1 MENFLVEISPDR
13 WAFLL
18 DTLTALSIRL
28 FAAAAILVIGWWIAR
43 RTSVSLRRLLAR
55 QARMDATLR
64 PILCDISLWGIRIV
78 AIVGALSQLG
88 IQTASII
95 AVLGAAG
102 LAIGLA
108 LQGTMQNI
116 AAGIMLLVLRPFKV
130 GDFIEGGA
138 GSVAGTVVEVNLFT
152 TRLTKPDGVCE
163 YVPNSAL
170 WSNSIRNFSRN
181 PMRRLDLEVEIS
193 IGDDVDRALEAL
205 RALAA
210 SDPRALPD
218 PAPQVMVIRFDDS
231 TAVLNIRV
239 WSNTDTFWT
248 LRWELA
254 RQVRQTLTDAQ
265 FSLPLRTRELRIVP
279 SAAATTATDTAA
291 AQAGSSASGKPEQG
305 V

>member
-1 MENFLVEISPDR
+1 MENLLVEFSPDR
-13 WAFLL
+13 WDFLV
-18 DTLTALSIRL
+18 DTLTAFSIRL
-28 FAAAAILVIGWWIAR
+28 CAAAAILVIGWWLAR
-43 RTSVSLRRLLAR
+43 RASVSLSRLLAR
-55 QARMDATLR
+55 QSRMDATLR
-64 PILCDISLWGIRIV
+64 PILCDISLWSIRVV
-78 AIVGALSQLG
+78 AIVGTLSQLG

-130 GDFIEGGA
+130 GDYIEGGA
-138 GSVAGTVVEVNLFT
+138 GGVAGTVVEVNLFT
-152 TRLTKPDGVCE
+152 TRLTKPDGICE

-210 SDPRALPD
+210 ADPRALSD

-239 WSNTDTFWT
+239 WSNTDMFWT
-248 LRWELA
+248 MRWELA
-254 RQVRQTLTDAQ
+254 RQVRQTLTAAQ
-265 FSLPLRTRELRIVP
+265 FSLPLRARELHIVP
-279 SAAATTATDTAA
+279 GATAATATDTVAG
-291 AQAGSSASGKPEQG
+291 QAGSAAMRKPEQG

>member
-1 MENFLVEISPDR
+1 MENLLVEISPDR

-18 DTLTALSIRL
+18 DMLTAFSIRL
-28 FAAAAILVIGWWIAR
+28 GAAAGILVIGWWVAR
-43 RTSVSLRRLLAR
+43 RASMSLSRLLAR
-55 QARMDATLR
+55 QSRMDATLR
-64 PILCDISLWGIRIV
+64 PILCDIGLWGIRIV

-102 LAIGLA
+102 LAVGLA

-130 GDFIEGGA
+130 GDYIEGGA
-138 GSVAGTVVEVNLFT
+138 GSVAGTVDEVNLFT
-152 TRLTKPDGVCE
+152 TRLTKPDGICE

-205 RALAA
+205 RTLAA
-210 SDPRALPD
+210 ADPRALRD

-239 WSNTDTFWT
+239 WSNTDVFWT
-248 LRWELA
+248 MRWELA

-265 FSLPLRTRELRIVP
+265 CSLPLRTRELHIVP
-279 SAAATTATDTAA
+279 SATAATATDTAA
-291 AQAGSSASGKPEQG
+291 AQAGSSAIGKPEQG

>member
-1 MENFLVEISPDR
+1 MENLLVEISPDR

-18 DTLTALSIRL
+18 DTLTAFSIRL
-28 FAAAAILVIGWWIAR
+28 CAAAAILVIGWWVAR
-43 RTSVSLRRLLAR
+43 RTSVSLSRLLAR
-55 QARMDATLR
+55 QSRMDATLR

-130 GDFIEGGA
+130 GDYIEGGA

-193 IGDDVDRALEAL
+193 IGDDVDRALDAL
-205 RALAA
+205 HTLAA
-210 SDPRALPD
+210 ADPRALRD

-239 WSNTDTFWT
+239 WSNTDMFWT
-248 LRWELA
+248 MRWELA
-254 RQVRQTLTDAQ
+254 RQVRQALTDAQ
-265 FSLPLRTRELRIVP
+265 CSLPLRTRELHIVP
-279 SAAATTATDTAA
+279 SATAATATDTAA
-291 AQAGSSASGKPEQG
+291 GQAGASAIRKPEQG

>member
-1 MENFLVEISPDR
+1 MENLLVEMSPDR
-13 WAFLL
+13 WGFVL
-18 DTLTALSIRL
+18 DTLTAFSIRL
-28 FAAAAILVIGWWIAR
+28 CAAAAILVIGWWVAR
-43 RTSVSLRRLLAR
+43 RASVALRRLLAR
-55 QARMDATLR
+55 QPRMDATLR
-64 PILCDISLWGIRIV
+64 PILCDIGLWGIRVV

-130 GDFIEGGA
+130 GDYIEGGA
-138 GSVAGTVVEVNLFT
+138 GTVAGTVVEVNLFT
-152 TRLTKPDGVCE
+152 TRLTKPDGICE

-210 SDPRALPD
+210 ADPRALRD

-239 WSNTDTFWT
+239 WCNTDMFWT
-248 LRWELA
+248 MRWELA

-265 FSLPLRTRELRIVP
+265 CSLPLRARQLHIVQGETG
-279 SAAATTATDTAA
+279 ATATDTAPGR
-291 AQAGSSASGKPEQG
+291 AGSSANRKPEQG
-305 V
+305 P

>member
-1 MENFLVEISPDR
+1 MENLLVEISPGR

-18 DTLTALSIRL
+18 DMLTAFSIRL
-28 FAAAAILVIGWWIAR
+28 GAAAGILVIGWWVAR
-43 RTSVSLRRLLAR
+43 RASMSLSRLLAR
-55 QARMDATLR
+55 QSRMDATLR
-64 PILCDISLWGIRIV
+64 PILCDIGLWGIRIV

-102 LAIGLA
+102 LAVGLA

-130 GDFIEGGA
+130 GEYIEGGA
-138 GSVAGTVVEVNLFT
+138 GSVAGTVDEVNLFT
-152 TRLTKPDGVCE
+152 TRLTKPDGICE

-205 RALAA
+205 RTLAA
-210 SDPRALPD
+210 ADPRALRD

-239 WSNTDTFWT
+239 WSNTDMFWT
-248 LRWELA
+248 MRWELA
-254 RQVRQTLTDAQ
+254 RRVRQTLTDAQ
-265 FSLPLRTRELRIVP
+265 CSLPLRTRELHIVP
-279 SAAATTATDTAA
+279 SATAA
-291 AQAGSSASGKPEQG
+291 SATGAAAGQAGSSAIRKPEQG